1 MDRQSYLKVP
11 FVWQEPKP
19 LSEVPSRLK
28 FKAAQTFS
36 HATLLSVVALVMES
50 SIDLSDRQQVLK
62 RGSHQAAK
70 LFIAE
75 SRNGFSYQDEWWQIG
90 VNSDDKIVGFVFP
103 VVYEGCAKE
112 NLEEGTIYYIGVL
125 PKYRGRGFAT
135 DLLLKATRI
144 LQDVGVWRVFC
155 DTDVNNI
162 AMISTFERVGYQQYG
177 EPMQRFCRE

>member
-19 LSEVPSRLK
+19 LIKVPSRLK

-36 HATLLSVVALVMES
+36 HAALLSVVGRVMES
-50 SIDLSDRQQVLK
+50 SIDFSDRQQVLK
-62 RGSHQAAK
+62 HGSHQAAK

-75 SRNGFSYQDEWWQIG
+75 SRGFLYRDEWWQIG
-90 VNSDDKIVGFVFP
+90 VNSDNKIVGFIFP
-103 VVYEGCAKE
+103 VVYQGCAKE
-112 NLEEGTIYYIGVL
+112 GSEEGTIYYIGVL
-125 PKYRGRGFAT
+125 PKYRGQGFAS
-135 DLLLKATRI
+135 DLLLKGTRI

-177 EPMQRFCRE
+177 EPVQRPCRE